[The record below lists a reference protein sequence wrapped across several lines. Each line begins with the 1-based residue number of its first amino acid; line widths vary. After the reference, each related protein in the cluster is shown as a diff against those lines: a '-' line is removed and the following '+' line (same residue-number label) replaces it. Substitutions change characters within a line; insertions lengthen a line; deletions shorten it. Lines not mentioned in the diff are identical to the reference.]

1 MKNSF
6 PFSGIA
12 LALLGFAL
20 FSMHDAV
27 IKSLSGIH
35 AFQIAFFVCLFSFV
49 PVTFMLAIDG
59 EERSL
64 RPRLPLLV
72 GLRCL
77 FTSGSLLSAF
87 YAFGVL
93 PLADVYALLFAA
105 PILITM
111 LAIPVLGETVRLVR
125 WVAILLGMT
134 GVLVV
139 LGPNIKSLSL
149 GHISALIAAICIA
162 CSSIV
167 TRKIG
172 DREHSVTLILYPM
185 LCNIVVSGLLLVT
198 VYVPVPLIDLG
209 KLACIGLL
217 SVVAQRLI
225 ITAYRA
231 SEAQFIAPMQY
242 SQMLWAV
249 ILGAVVFNEP
259 ISQQTLAGALIIILS
274 GIMFIWRELQASVM
288 KPILRTRNFRV
299 AGGPQ
304 AVPGEIDSANSTN
317 PANLPDTPVAESS
330 LKQAPQNK

>member
-1 MKNSF
+1 MNSAF
-6 PFSGIA
+6 PFKGIT

-20 FSMHDAV
+20 FAVHDAL
-27 IKSLSGIH
+27 IKSLSNIH

-77 FTSGSLLSAF
+77 FTTGSLLTAF

-105 PILITM
+105 PILITV
-111 LAIPVLGETVRLVR
+111 LAIPVLGEKVRMIR
-125 WVAILLGMT
+125 WVAILAGMLG
-134 GVLVV
+134 VIVV
-139 LGPNIKSLSL
+139 LGPGKNELGL
-149 GHISALIAAICIA
+149 GHMAALFAAICIA
-162 CSSIV
+162 CSSVV

-185 LCNIVVSGLLLVT
+185 LCNIVVSGLLLT
-198 VYVPVPLIDLG
+198 QVYIPMPAIDLG
-209 KLACIGLL
+209 KVALIGLL
-217 SVVAQRLI
+217 SVIAQRLI
-225 ITAYRA
+225 ITSYRI

-249 ILGAVVFNEP
+249 IFGLLVFNEP
-259 ISQQTLAGALIIILS
+259 VSQQTLAGSAIIVLA
-274 GIMFIWRELQASVM
+274 GIMFIWRELQTSTR

-304 AVPGEIDSANSTN
+304 AVPGEIDA
-317 PANLPDTPVAESS
+317 ARYPDTTRQYPESD
-330 LKQAPQNK
+330 